1 MHFQSQPQ
9 KIINMTDEKVDRD
22 LSGDKTEQDPSKGSV
37 NIVINK
43 YEHLVAALSKPK
55 TLVKTIIVISALVM
69 TIFVGIALIALMLR
83 HYYPYNS
90 VRSNKYGATFI
101 KDEDTEIIYWLFNS
115 ADLWA
120 NSGIEVKEGDI
131 ISVRT
136 SGAFN
141 TAIHH
146 LTEDAKNNKPQY
158 KWISPTGGKQS
169 DAPRDLYRNKYC
181 IAPYEEPNVILMQVV
196 RKNIS
201 RTKWLSDR
209 KSLEKYA
216 SCIDGRVR
224 EGESPDIYVIGSE
237 KENIKIRQDG
247 ILHFAVNDIAL
258 TKDIIDSMK
267 KDDLN
272 ALGVGQT
279 ITDDSTFLELDY
291 YRDSAIVNAWFL
303 DNVGSFLVVI
313 ERKHQ

>member
-1 MHFQSQPQ
+1 
-9 KIINMTDEKVDRD
+9 MTDEKDDRD
-22 LSGDKTEQDPSKGSV
+22 LSGDKTEQDPSKGYV

-55 TLVKTIIVISALVM
+55 TLVKTIIVISTIVM

-83 HYYPYNS
+83 QYYPYNS
-90 VRSNKYGATFI
+90 VRSNKYGATII

-146 LTEDAKNNKPQY
+146 LTDDAKNNKPQY
-158 KWISPTGGKQS
+158 RWISPTGGKQS
-169 DAPRDLYRNKYC
+169 DETRDLLRNKYR
-181 IAPYEEPNVILMQVV
+181 IAPNEEPNVILMQVV
-196 RKNIS
+196 KEEIS
-201 RTKWLSDR
+201 KHLSPLDPNNV
-209 KSLEKYA
+209 KEYA
-216 SCIDGRVR
+216 PYFDGRSR
-224 EGESPDIYVIGSE
+224 SGQSPEIYVIGME
-237 KENIKIRQDG
+237 KENIKIHQDG

-258 TKDIIDSMK
+258 TDAIIDSMRGHENELK
-267 KDDLN
+267 L
-272 ALGVGQT
+272 
-279 ITDDSTFLELDY
+279 DSTKISNNNKEPELDY
-291 YRDSAIVNAWFL
+291 YEKNNLVNAWFT
-303 DNVGSFLVVI
+303 DNVGSFLIVI
-313 ERKHQ
+313 ERKRQ